1 MIKAHPNPDKRRND
15 KREADNRNPVCKNI
29 SGNLMSGMREQE
41 ESKMIPNL
49 ADRLEN

>member
-15 KREADNRNPVCKNI
+15 KREADNRNPVFKKI

-41 ESKMIPNL
+41 ESKVIPDL
-49 ADRLEN
+49 ADR